1 MPKNSKGCHTSQC
14 YANYIRTIYKLMLC
28 KLWTSKN
35 QILKTILTYFSL
47 KEKAMTRYTR
57 AYIKLNDRVNTKE
70 ARRFV
75 LLWSLNKNSRIVAV
89 SSGKKI
95 VIIITI
101 LVIVPK
107 LMIITIK

>member
-1 MPKNSKGCHTSQC
+1 
-14 YANYIRTIYKLMLC
+14 
-28 KLWTSKN
+28 
-35 QILKTILTYFSL
+35 
-47 KEKAMTRYTR
+47 MTRYTR

-75 LLWSLNKNSRIVAV
+75 LLWTLNKNSRIVAV